1 MKKITTSKKSEKPLL
16 SKNIST
22 SKDIINNPEI
32 KNLESIYVFLADN
45 NSHNLITI
53 EFLYNN
59 DDYEILINNKIMNI
73 NGAEKSIFLKL
84 VSAMIDNNSVLASE
98 LIKPFK
104 LSKSQVP
111 LKKQLQKAIYNI
123 RNELPKLLNLEEDK
137 KHELI
142 LTKRK
147 TQYNKESSYRFY
159 IPDIEVKGFI
169 KDIKNLKNVVNFIKK
184 LVSSNNDLYIN
195 EIIKNFNRLIELL
208 KKEYQFYLPFIEDL
222 EIFLKKYELFLRSQD
237 KNIRDFSKLLDIFE
251 EKFIDNTSSLL
262 TNRVYQKAK
271 VFLGCYYGYN
281 FATNGEDKISQNL
294 QKIYINNNNELKIK
308 IISSY
313 FKYYGD
319 IKLEES
325 FLFSNANLI
334 EEKSFVHQVLN
345 KPLSSESGI
354 KFLLGS
360 FTAFSVDRALCFGK
374 IFLLRI
380 DNILTETD
388 YRAGY
393 LKEASKNYLNKFFSS
408 FFETYKNNTTRV
420 KLPSSVDINMKMLKT
435 EQNKGI
441 DLEWFNSFLV

>member
-1 MKKITTSKKSEKPLL
+1 MKKITTSKKLEKPLL
-16 SKNIST
+16 SKYINT

-32 KNLESIYVFLADN
+32 KNLESIYIFLTDN
-45 NSHNLITI
+45 NDHKIITI
-53 EFLYNN
+53 EFLDNN

-73 NGAEKSIFLKL
+73 NGAEKSIFFKL

-123 RNELPKLLNLEEDK
+123 RNELPKLLNLEEAK

-184 LVSSNNDLYIN
+184 LVSYNNDLYIN

-222 EIFLKKYELFLRSQD
+222 EVFLKEYELFLRSQD
-237 KNIRDFSKLLDIFE
+237 KNIRDFSKLLDNFE
-251 EKFIDNTSSLL
+251 EKFIENTSSLL

-281 FATNGEDKISQNL
+281 FATNGEDKISQNI
-294 QKIYINNNNELKIK
+294 QKIYINTNSELKIK
-308 IISSY
+308 IISSH

-334 EEKSFVHQVLN
+334 DEKSFVHQVLN
-345 KPLSSESGI
+345 KPLSSETGI

-360 FTAFSVDRALCFGK
+360 FTAFSVDRSLCFGK

-388 YRAGY
+388 YRVGY
-393 LKEASKNYLNKFFSS
+393 LKEASKNYLNRFFSS

-420 KLPSSVDINMKMLKT
+420 KLPSLVDININMLKI

-441 DLEWFNSFLV
+441 DLEWLNSFLL